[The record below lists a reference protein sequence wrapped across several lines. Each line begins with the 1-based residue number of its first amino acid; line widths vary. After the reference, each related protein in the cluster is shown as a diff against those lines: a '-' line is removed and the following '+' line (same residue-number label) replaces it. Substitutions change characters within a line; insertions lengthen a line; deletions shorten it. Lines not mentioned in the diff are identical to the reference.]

1 MSINITDSK
10 GTGVIPT
17 GLRIFDNDATL
28 EGFAASAAEPMDDFG
43 KRFDLWRCHL
53 IAKPANAIEGE
64 DYAIQSARLDVAEI
78 WISVV
83 FAVESR
89 NGGFN
94 TDGTVKILLERH
106 KVYHTAKAA
115 GFEMKLLATR
125 LGMELMHDK
134 PGGYKGGIAEWWRL
148 REVVIAFAEQCG
160 DFDKALELALQNISM
175 GRPQIMG
182 FNYRLA
188 GYDTARLMMEDFA
201 CDEDNHLEAF
211 CTFNERTG
219 LVAHLRA
226 ASTARNPYEHVK
238 QYALGYNGEGCCPL
252 TGKNYAREMMTEW
265 RTRGGETD
273 TPKGLGASRTI
284 WGNIGGLLG
293 LGGIGTTAVSLAED
307 PAKLLDAIK
316 QLKELA
322 GEADSLRGQVAE
334 FAQQSAALTEQL
346 QHYETWLGVLVIA
359 LVISGI
365 GNAVSLWARFDDWR
379 QGRR

>member
-1 MSINITDSK
+1 MSISITDSK
-10 GTGVIPT
+10 GTGIVPS

-28 EGFAASAAEPMDDFG
+28 EGYAASTEKNLDFG
-43 KRFDLWRCHL
+43 GQFDDWRQRL
-53 IAKPANAIEGE
+53 IAKPAKAIEGE
-64 DYAIQSARLDVAEI
+64 DYIAQAARLDVAEI

-94 TDGTVKILLERH
+94 ADGTPKILLERH
-106 KVYHTAKAA
+106 KVHSTAKAA
-115 GFEMKLLATR
+115 GFDLKALTAQLGADLIHTR
-125 LGMELMHDK
+125 

-160 DFDKALELALQNISM
+160 DFARALELALQCISM

-182 FNYRLA
+182 FNHKLA
-188 GYDTARLMMEDFA
+188 GYDSAREMMEDFA

-219 LVAHLRA
+219 LVSHLRA
-226 ASTARNPYEHVK
+226 ASTASNPYRHVK
-238 QYALGYNGEGCCPL
+238 QYALGYNGDGCCPL

-293 LGGIGTTAVSLAED
+293 LGGIGTTAASLAED

-316 QLKELA
+316 QLKALA

-334 FAQQSAALTEQL
+334 FAQQSAVLTEQL